1 MNENEDFGFEEFES
15 ELFGDDYQ
23 TDDETAADDS
33 TEAKEDSS
41 GDTDHEAEKGSE
53 SGENSEDENTDDSE
67 EDGAEEDTEADSNSS
82 DTAQTFK
89 LKVNKEERTV
99 TLEEMTTLAQKGAD
113 YDRVKEQNAQR
124 QQTIESLQSQLNEA
138 TKHQGTLDILGM
150 IAEKSGSTLDELAES
165 LYVNF
170 RKSSGASEDAAHEEL
185 KNVKLEKE
193 LNAFKNQKAKPQE
206 KSEDGET
213 RAKRDLEEFSKEYPG
228 VELTKE
234 MVGKLIPDINSGLTL
249 VAAYRKYEI
258 AQYAAKIAELERKL
272 AATAQN
278 AKNKKSS
285 PGSQKDSGGRRAKT
299 DYEEFERALFG

>member
-33 TEAKEDSS
+33 AEAKADSS
-41 GDTDHEAEKGSE
+41 EDDSHEAEEGSE

-67 EDGAEEDTEADSNSS
+67 EDGAEEKTEADGKAS
-82 DTAQTFK
+82 DAAQTFK
-89 LKVNKEERTV
+89 LKVNKEEREV

-124 QQTIESLQSQLNEA
+124 QQTIESLQTQLNEA
-138 TKHQGTLDILGM
+138 SKHQGALDILGM
-150 IAEKSGSTLDELAES
+150 IADQSGSTLDELAES

-170 RKSSGASEDAAHEEL
+170 RKSSGASEDAAREEL
-185 KNVKLEKE
+185 KNAKLEKE
-193 LNAFKNQKAKPQE
+193 LNAFKSQKAKPQE
-206 KSEDGET
+206 KSDDSET
-213 RAKRDLEEFSKEYPG
+213 RAKRDLEEFSKEYPNVQLSKEL
-228 VELTKE
+228 VE
-234 MVGKLIPDINSGLTL
+234 KLIPDIKSGMTL
-249 VAAYRKYEI
+249 ATAYRKYEK
-258 AQYAAKIAELERKL
+258 AQDAAKIAELERKL
-272 AATAQN
+272 AATTQN

>member
-33 TEAKEDSS
+33 TEAKEVSP
-41 GDTDHEAEKGSE
+41 GETDHEAEEGSG
-53 SGENSEDENTDDSE
+53 SCENSEDENTDDSE
-67 EDGAEEDTEADSNSS
+67 EDGAEEDTEADSNGS
-82 DTAQTFK
+82 DAAQTFK
-89 LKVNKEERTV
+89 LKVNKEEREV

-138 TKHQGTLDILGM
+138 TKHQGALDILGM

-193 LNAFKNQKAKPQE
+193 LNAFKNQKAKPQD

-249 VAAYRKYEI
+249 VAAYRKYER
-258 AQYAAKIAELERKL
+258 AQDAAKIAELERKL

-285 PGSQKDSGGRRAKT
+285 PGSQKDSGGRRTKT